1 MRSIQNEEDFA
12 LVLSQKHAVLYFYVA
27 WSTYAV
33 QGRRMLEELESLAT
47 QDSKI
52 SFWFADVGDL
62 EAPAAF
68 LEGWLRQQEQ
78 PSLKMI
84 NVIASGSGSV
94 AWLQSGVIMDF
105 IQSAMQHNLE
115 ELHNRTVI
123 AFHEGAT

>member
-12 LVLSQKHAVLYFYVA
+12 LVLSQKHLVLYFYVA

-33 QGRRMLEELESLAT
+33 QGRRMLEELESLAN

-68 LEGWLRQQEQ
+68 LE
-78 PSLKMI
+78 
-84 NVIASGSGSV
+84 
-94 AWLQSGVIMDF
+94 
-105 IQSAMQHNLE
+105 
-115 ELHNRTVI
+115 
-123 AFHEGAT
+123 

>member
-1 MRSIQNEEDFA
+1 
-12 LVLSQKHAVLYFYVA
+12 
-27 WSTYAV
+27 
-33 QGRRMLEELESLAT
+33 
-47 QDSKI
+47 
-52 SFWFADVGDL
+52 
-62 EAPAAF
+62 
-68 LEGWLRQQEQ
+68 
-78 PSLKMI
+78 MI